1 MDNTDKKLNQHPMH
15 TAAQN
20 SQDPPDPE
28 VIQQKE
34 PSTAA
39 TVLGSETSSIIRNEI
54 AEKQVKH
61 LQPAGNPVKKI
72 NEQIWAPEKFIA
84 AQAQF
89 PFIAEQ
95 NQQDLN
101 ENLRNLTEEQHLE
114 LLEKKILRAK
124 DKISE
129 TGKECSD
136 SLFTISEAIFQ
147 IHKDRLYKN
156 SFKSFEAYCKERF
169 GYQRAHANRL
179 KETGRLIVEKDTSP
193 FGDVLSLIKTGS
205 LSRPLTSLDQDQQEL
220 VLALLRQWLSFKQEQ
235 QLSPLLVKSAIQY
248 ANYTAD
254 EAAKPS
260 KTSRLISQF
269 QLVVEEAQALLSGEA
284 KAQAA
289 PSFDLLDSFMASF
302 SNSRRVDV
310 DKMRVFE
317 WHLSK
322 GCSIGFQNT
331 LNPHAARLLARTLG
345 SKFRGVAREKKSISA
360 KKKNSSFEF
369 TGKIILLPERMCE
382 AFESVPAQR
391 FRVSPLS
398 DLFDP
403 QIPDEFIESV
413 FSTMER
419 SPHHVFQLA
428 TQFAERMKL
437 FTQERYKQRQ
447 PSENIWLGIFSTS
460 QTSFDQDKQFLLEAH
475 SAVRWICVR
484 PAKDNVPP
492 GDLAGIDWLV
502 LEGVTGSGVRLDRAG
517 VLELRDQCEK
527 DKVKFFFESWGDYGE
542 DGKPLRESKK
552 NNSDQEKAPT
562 VDGKSHQEYP
572 ALKRNERL
580 QADQSDSDQET
591 NSQI

>member
-1 MDNTDKKLNQHPMH
+1 MH
-15 TAAQN
+15 TAAHN

-54 AEKQVKH
+54 AEKEVEH

-84 AQAQF
+84 AQSQF

-193 FGDVLSLIKTGS
+193 FGDVLSLIKTES
-205 LSRPLTSLDQDQQEL
+205 LIRPLTSLDQDQQEL

-235 QLSPLLVKSAIQY
+235 QLTPLLVKSAIQY

-254 EAAKPS
+254 AAAKPS

-269 QLVVEEAQALLSGEA
+269 QLVVQEAQALLSDEA

-331 LNPHAARLLARTLG
+331 LNPQIALFKLG
-345 SKFRGVAREKKSISA
+345 EKSDRVRYLNIIFQKSSSKNLSI
-360 KKKNSSFEF
+360 KHR
-369 TGKIILLPERMCE
+369 II
-382 AFESVPAQR
+382 
-391 FRVSPLS
+391 
-398 DLFDP
+398 
-403 QIPDEFIESV
+403 
-413 FSTMER
+413 
-419 SPHHVFQLA
+419 
-428 TQFAERMKL
+428 
-437 FTQERYKQRQ
+437 Y
-447 PSENIWLGIFSTS
+447 
-460 QTSFDQDKQFLLEAH
+460 
-475 SAVRWICVR
+475 
-484 PAKDNVPP
+484 
-492 GDLAGIDWLV
+492 
-502 LEGVTGSGVRLDRAG
+502 
-517 VLELRDQCEK
+517 
-527 DKVKFFFESWGDYGE
+527 
-542 DGKPLRESKK
+542 
-552 NNSDQEKAPT
+552 
-562 VDGKSHQEYP
+562 
-572 ALKRNERL
+572 
-580 QADQSDSDQET
+580 
-591 NSQI
+591 